1 MDSENEKKIH
11 KVYFALAG
19 GDNQKAKLSIFM
31 YLFKD
36 KIKVCDQHRF
46 ADYILTF
53 HPKKVVIFNKRLVNP
68 PKEMS
73 AEQFFTDVLPK
84 HKISEEEKKSAAE
97 MIKSKDEQSK
107 RLGLS
112 IIYNSDIYNDSDS
125 KYLLQISSLIGHY
138 NHVFS
143 GTDPELSF
151 FKNVLSY
158 KASKFYEFARKRLE
172 DSDAQSK

>member
-1 MDSENEKKIH
+1 MEDENKEEIY
-11 KVYFALAG
+11 KVYFALAH
-19 GDNQKAKLSIFM
+19 GDSHKAKLSIFT

-36 KIKVCDQHRF
+36 KIKVCNEHRF

-53 HPKKVVIFNKRLVNP
+53 HPKKIIIFNKRLVNP

-73 AEQFFTDVLPK
+73 AEQFFIEVLPK

-112 IIYNSDIYNDSDS
+112 IIYNADI
-125 KYLLQISSLIGHY
+125 
-138 NHVFS
+138 
-143 GTDPELSF
+143 
-151 FKNVLSY
+151 
-158 KASKFYEFARKRLE
+158 
-172 DSDAQSK
+172 